1 MEEPQP
7 QPETC
12 EAGYRVKK
20 ISIRRGY
27 VIDQIKFQ
35 YDDHKIWSV
44 GVDGGRK
51 DNRDLIMTP
60 GEYLVRVTHETLRQ
74 RSVSSLTFHPEAVCS
89 LQVVRRGLS
98 GVRDQQGASCQFPA
112 FPGWHL
118 GRGRHHT
125 ESGAGPGD
133 PAAEDQVRLQIADCV
148 SEMSQDCPC
157 RHGKLEN
164 IVQQTV
170 PTMEVSGPAKHW
182 FAQVTPAGE
191 ITEFDDDKSARVFS
205 QNKPGILLDVKRN
218 KIIRNASSNELTQ
231 V

>member
-74 RSVSSLTFHPEAVCS
+74 RSVSSLNFHPGAVCYLSSGGTPGPQWSSRPTRGELSVSS
-89 LQVVRRGLS
+89 LSWLAPGLGTS
-98 GVRDQQGASCQFPA
+98 P
-112 FPGWHL
+112 H
-118 GRGRHHT
+118 
-125 ESGAGPGD
+125 
-133 PAAEDQVRLQIADCV
+133 
-148 SEMSQDCPC
+148 
-157 RHGKLEN
+157 
-164 IVQQTV
+164 
-170 PTMEVSGPAKHW
+170 
-182 FAQVTPAGE
+182 
-191 ITEFDDDKSARVFS
+191 
-205 QNKPGILLDVKRN
+205 
-218 KIIRNASSNELTQ
+218 
-231 V
+231 